1 MTDMRQMTS
10 LGRKIESGS
19 FAIIDDEVGAHS
31 FDAEQWQVV
40 RRVIHS
46 TADFDFK
53 DLTYLSAD
61 AIDAGV
67 AALESGAPILCDVR
81 MIESGLN
88 VNRLAAYGNDVHVYI
103 SDEDVIASAK
113 AADSTRARHSV
124 LKAHR
129 LGILEN
135 AIVVCGNAPT
145 FLLEVCE
152 LYRKLGVT
160 PKLIVGVPVGFVSA
174 VESKDEVI
182 ETGLPCIVTKGRKGG
197 STIAVSIIH
206 ALYYISEDR
215 KKAASQGHSHSP
227 KSPKSQGGTA
237 Q

>member
-1 MTDMRQMTS
+1 MRQMTS

-19 FAIIDDEVGAHS
+19 FAIIDDEVGPHS
-31 FDAEQWQVV
+31 FSPEQWQVV

-53 DLTYLSAD
+53 DLTYISTD

-88 VNRLAAYGNDVHVYI
+88 VNRLAAYGNEVYVYI
-103 SDEDVIASAK
+103 SDEDVIATAK
-113 AADSTRARHSV
+113 AENSTRARHSV
-124 LKAHR
+124 QKAHR
-129 LGILEN
+129 LGILDK

-145 FLLEVCE
+145 FLLEVCQ
-152 LYRKLGVT
+152 LYRDQGVK
-160 PKLIVGVPVGFVSA
+160 PKLVVGVPVGFVSA

-182 ETGLPCIVTKGRKGG
+182 ATGLPSIVTRGRKGG

-215 KKAASQGHSHSP
+215 KKARAGASS
-227 KSPKSQGGTA
+227 
-237 Q
+237 

>member
-19 FAIIDDEVGAHS
+19 FAIIDEEVGPHS
-31 FDAEQWQVV
+31 FDDEQWQVV

-46 TADFDFK
+46 TADFEFK

-88 VNRLAAYGNDVHVYI
+88 VNRLAAYGNKVYVYI
-103 SDEDVIASAK
+103 SDEDVIETAK
-113 AADSTRARHSV
+113 AENSTRARHSV
-124 LKAHR
+124 QKAHR
-129 LGILEN
+129 LGILEQ
-135 AIVVCGNAPT
+135 AVVVCGNAPT

-152 LYRKLGVT
+152 LYRKEGVT

-206 ALYYISEDR
+206 ALYYISADR
-215 KKAASQGHSHSP
+215 RKAAEATEQRDGRSGASS
-227 KSPKSQGGTA
+227 
-237 Q
+237 